1 MPKNFLDFEDIP
13 DSYSKKVKQDL
24 KFRTGNFVWRVKFNT
39 PLDPASIT
47 KDTMYITDSK
57 GERRQA
63 LIRYDANKNQI
74 EVEPINPYAQNE
86 YYHLHITT
94 KVRSKRGQ
102 YLKEPIE
109 LKFRL

>member
-1 MPKNFLDFEDIP
+1 MANNFLDIEDVP
-13 DSYSKKVKQDL
+13 ASYSNKVRQDL

-47 KDTMYITDSK
+47 KDTMYITDSN
-57 GERRQA
+57 GEKRQA
-63 LIRYDANKNQI
+63 YIRYDAKNNQI

-94 KVRSKRGQ
+94 KVRSKGGQ
-102 YLKEPIE
+102 HLKQPVQ
-109 LKFRL
+109 LKFKL